1 MRSAFEK
8 KANKYK
14 EIMLYA
20 VFQHP
25 HLLYSYGEFLVV
37 VSRFQ
42 ASAQKQREQAK
53 NVRKQRVS

>member
-1 MRSAFEK
+1 
-8 KANKYK
+8 
-14 EIMLYA
+14 MLYA

-53 NVRKQRVS
+53 NVRKQRVSWL